1 MNYTVVGWQ
10 GSDERK
16 LLQGCL
22 DLAERLRRE
31 KNHSLNNRKKNE
43 KSKLKDQEME
53 KKKMEGVGSEEGEY
67 R

>member
-10 GSDERK
+10 GSYERK

-22 DLAERLRRE
+22 DLAEKLRCE

-43 KSKLKDQEME
+43 KSKLEDQEME
-53 KKKMEGVGSEEGEY
+53 KKKIEGVGSEEGEKG
-67 R
+67 

>member
-1 MNYTVVGWQ
+1 MNYTVLGWH
-10 GSDERK
+10 GLDKRK

-31 KNHSLNNRKKNE
+31 KNHSLNNRKKKE

-53 KKKMEGVGSEEGEY
+53 KN
-67 R
+67 